1 MGEKKKLGRFTLQ
14 FNLEDPQQRTV
25 SELLEQQG
33 RHKAQFLTNAVLCY
47 AQNQQRHGETPVGV
61 SEDALEQMI
70 LSILNKYPQFTSTK
84 QKSDLVSGKSPFE
97 SRAKLDDDAALLA
110 ITSTLAAFQ
119 KG

>member
-1 MGEKKKLGRFTLQ
+1 MGEKKKPGRFTLQ

-47 AQNQQRHGETPVGV
+47 AQHQQSHCETPVRI

-70 LSILNKYPQFTSTK
+70 LSILNKYPQFMSTK
-84 QKSDLVSGKSPFE
+84 QKSNLVSAMPHLGPQTE
-97 SRAKLDDDAALLA
+97 LDNDAALRA

-119 KG
+119 TG